1 MALASILIAIHV
13 LAAVYWVGGMA
24 FAYTIL
30 RPAAGPMQPADRLG
44 LWRRVFG
51 RFLHW
56 AGVSA
61 LTLIITGF
69 WMIFAVFGGFAG
81 APMYVHIMLLI
92 GLIMTAIYF
101 YLVFSPWRRFKKS
114 VDGGQMEDAAK
125 ALDTIRK
132 IVATN
137 TTLGVITIAL
147 AAGGQ
152 FM

>member
-1 MALASILIAIHV
+1 MSSILIALHV

-30 RPAAGPMQPADRLG
+30 RPAAGPLSAPDRLG

-61 LTLIITGF
+61 MTLIVTGF
-69 WMIFAVFGGFAG
+69 AMIFWTFGGMGG
-81 APMYVHIMLLI
+81 APVYVHIMLLI

-101 YLVFSPWRRFKKS
+101 FLVMKPWKRFKAA
-114 VDGGQMEDAAK
+114 VDANETGKAAE
-125 ALDTIRK
+125 ALDMIRK
-132 IVATN
+132 IIATN
-137 TTLGVITIAL
+137 TALGVLTIVI
-147 AAGGQ
+147 AAGGRY
-152 FM
+152 F